1 MLIVLA
7 PNASAGNLLFLRSE
21 IRDGRENPENK
32 ILKCSACRSPP

>member
-21 IRDGRENPENK
+21 ISDGRENPENK
-32 ILKCSACRSPP
+32 ILKCSTCRSPP